1 MKQELTR
8 RVFIRQAGMATLAT
22 MLPPFAATA
31 KKTNSMYDVIIAGG
45 SYSGL
50 SAALTLGRSLRR
62 VLLIDSS
69 LPCNRQTPYSHNFL
83 TQDGVPP
90 GTIGAIGRTQ
100 VNQYDSVKFQ
110 NGLVTAAAK
119 KGNHFIVETNEGA
132 SFAARKLLFATGIRD
147 LLPGIPGLAA
157 CWGISVLHCPYC
169 HGYEVKG
176 MKTGLLANGE
186 TAYPFSLLLANWTK
200 DLTLFTN
207 GKSTLTAEQ
216 SFHLQKQGIPVN
228 ESEISHLEE
237 DNGNLKAIHFQNG
250 QTETTGVLYTR
261 PPFEQH
267 CPVPEAL
274 GCLLTGG
281 GFIRVDDQQ
290 RTTVPGVFASGD
302 NCSSLRT
309 VANAVASGTAAG
321 MTINKELCIED
332 WAEPL

>member
-1 MKQELTR
+1 
-8 RVFIRQAGMATLAT
+8 
-22 MLPPFAATA
+22 
-31 KKTNSMYDVIIAGG
+31 MYDVIIAGG

-90 GTIGAIGRTQ
+90 GTIGAIAREQ
-100 VNQYDSVKFQ
+100 VRQYDSVKFQ

-119 KGNHFIVETNEGA
+119 KGNGFIVQTKDG
-132 SFAARKLLFATGIRD
+132 STFSTRKLLFATGIRD
-147 LLPGIPGLAA
+147 LLPGIPGLGA

-186 TAYPFSLLLANWTK
+186 TAYQFSLLLANWTS
-200 DLTLFTN
+200 DLTLYTN
-207 GKSTLTAEQ
+207 GKSLLTAEQ
-216 SFHLQKQGIPVN
+216 AAHLQKHHIAVN
-228 ESEISHLEE
+228 ETEIRYLQEE
-237 DNGNLKAIHFQNG
+237 NGQLKEIHFVDGNKES
-250 QTETTGVLYTR
+250 TAVLYAR

-274 GCLLTGG
+274 GCQLTGE
-281 GFIRVDDQQ
+281 GFILVDDQQ
-290 RTTVPGVFASGD
+290 RTTLAGVYASGD

-321 MTINKELCIED
+321 MAINKELCMED